1 MFKTIL
7 TRCPMIIIINYKP
20 KPMKESLYSKG
31 YRSIKK
37 QLYHVKNYLAVFLVF
52 IGGLHGYAQT
62 QISGVVKEEN
72 GDFLP
77 GVNILEKGTLN
88 GAISDIDGSYS
99 ITVGESA
106 VLIFSFIGYGSKEI
120 VVGNQ
125 SEINVELSPDMTSLS
140 EVIVVGYGE
149 QRKETLTGS
158 VANVSGDDLVKSPA
172 ANVTS
177 SLAGR
182 LPGLTVN
189 QRSGE
194 PGRDDPNILIRGSGT
209 FGNNSPLIIIDGVP
223 RGQIGRL
230 NPEDIESISVL
241 KDASAAIYG
250 ARAAN
255 GVILV
260 TTKAG
265 QKGKPVFNFTINQS
279 FLQPTKILDMLDAS
293 EFAQVYNEGAWYRAG
308 RPETNWTPPF
318 SQEAIQRYADG
329 SDPVRYPNT
338 DWVKEAV
345 KPYSTQQRINLSARG
360 GSDDVN
366 YFLSFGTVSQNGN
379 LVNDPT
385 EYRQYNMRVNVNVN
399 LTDNLTV
406 GANLSALLNNQN
418 FGSVATDEESWVNF
432 KNIYQAN
439 PTLIAQY
446 PNGLYGPGRLGE
458 NPLLMDQRG
467 YFNRESSPMFSSFT
481 ASYQVPFL
489 EGLKIDASY
498 NYDIN
503 NQVQRRWRTP
513 YFFHEFN
520 TVTEEYERR
529 QGTGVSAPELSQ
541 TNTKWTTKLYN
552 IRLNYSRT
560 IDKHYFAALLGTE
573 QQENYEN
580 WVHAFRRNFVSSAID
595 QIDAGSSDTNDM
607 NTGGSTRI
615 SGYNNYF
622 GRLNYDYDGK
632 YLLEF
637 LFRYDGSQ
645 KFPKESR
652 YGFFPGVSAGWRLS
666 EEPFMADLDFVNQ
679 LKIRGSYG
687 KIGNDFVAAYQHLQ
701 AFTFGNNYYFG
712 GNVSPGVNPGVLP
725 NRNIT
730 WETSEKVDIGL
741 EGVLWQGGL
750 GFEFVVFNEQRSD
763 ILARRNVS
771 VSNVYGYPGL
781 PDENIGRVRNRGFE
795 LILNR
800 KRSLGEFNYNI
811 AGNVAFAR
819 SEIQFMDEVPND
831 IADKNLTGR
840 PVGAGLYYQADGIF
854 NTQEELDS
862 YPHISNAQVGDVRIV
877 DRNND
882 GQINEDDQ
890 FRFNYTATPEYV
902 FGLNFDLAYKNFDL
916 NLFFQGQTNVYNYD
930 ERYPD
935 LGTAAFDNATVERA
949 TDRWTVD
956 NPNGTKPRAD
966 GVEPGANTMWLFDAT
981 FVRLKNVE
989 FGYSLPDHLISRI
1002 GFSDARFYVSGSN
1015 VLTWSKEIKWAD
1027 PEASGGFLY
1036 YPQLRTMNVGLNVK
1050 F

>member
-1 MFKTIL
+1 
-7 TRCPMIIIINYKP
+7 
-20 KPMKESLYSKG
+20 MKENLTITW
-31 YRSIKK
+31 YRCILMH
-37 QLYHVKNYLAVFLVF
+37 LYHVRNCLVLFL
-52 IGGLHGYAQT
+52 ILLGGTQSFAQT
-62 QISGVVKEEN
+62 QITGVVKEEG
-72 GDFLP
+72 GDILP
-77 GVNILEKGTLN
+77 GVNIVEKGTSN
-88 GAISDIDGSYS
+88 GVVSDIDGSYS

-106 VLIFSFIGYGSKEI
+106 VLIFSFIGYTPHE
-120 VVGNQ
+120 VEVGNQ
-125 SEINVELSPDMTSLS
+125 SVLNIELAPDMTQLG

-158 VANVSGDDLVKSPA
+158 VANIQGEELARSPN
-172 ANVTS
+172 ANVS
-177 SLAGR
+177 NSLAGR
-182 LPGLTVN
+182 LPGLTIS

-194 PGRDDPNILIRGSGT
+194 PGRDDPNILIRGNGT
-209 FGNNSPLIIIDGVP
+209 FGDNSPLIIIDGVP
-223 RGQIGRL
+223 RSQLGRL

-265 QKGKPVFNFTINQS
+265 KKGKPVFNFTMNQS
-279 FLQPTKILDMLDAS
+279 FLQPTKILDMLDAA

-308 RPETNWTPPF
+308 RPETDWTAPF
-318 SQEAIQRYADG
+318 SQDAIQKYADG

-338 DWVKEAV
+338 NWVDEAV
-345 KPYSTQQRINLSARG
+345 KPFSTQQRINLSARG

-366 YFLSFGTVSQNGN
+366 YFLSFGTMSQNGN

-399 LTDNLTV
+399 LTDNLTI
-406 GANLSALLNNQN
+406 GANLSAMLNDQN

-439 PTLIAQY
+439 PTLVAQY

-467 YFNRESSPMFSSFT
+467 YFTRESSPIFTSFT
-481 ASYQVPFL
+481 ASYKIPFV
-489 EGLKIDASY
+489 EGLKVDASF

-513 YFFHEFN
+513 YTFHEFN
-520 TVTEEYERR
+520 TVTEEYDLR
-529 QGTGVSAPELSQ
+529 QGTGVTAPELSQ

-552 IRLNYSRT
+552 IRLNYSKT
-560 IDKHYFAALLGTE
+560 IGKHYLAGLLGTE
-573 QQENYEN
+573 QQENNEN
-580 WVHAFRRNFVSSAID
+580 WVYAFRRNFVSSAID

-615 SGYNNYF
+615 GGYNNYF
-622 GRLNYDYDGK
+622 GRLNYDFDGK

-666 EEPFMADLDFVNQ
+666 EEPFMANLDFVNQ

-687 KIGNDFVAAYQHLQ
+687 KIGNDFVDAYQHLQ

-712 GNVSPGVNPGVLP
+712 GNVSPGVTPGVLP
-725 NRNIT
+725 NPNIT
-730 WETSEKVDIGL
+730 WETSEKIDLGL
-741 EGVLWQGGL
+741 EGVFWQGGL
-750 GFEFVVFNEQRSD
+750 GFEFIVFNEQRSD
-763 ILARRNVS
+763 ILATRNVS

-781 PDENIGRVRNRGFE
+781 PDENIGRVRNKGFE
-795 LILNR
+795 LLLNH
-800 KRSLGEFNYNI
+800 KRSLGELDYRI

-819 SEIQFMDEVPND
+819 SEIQFMDEVPNAV
-831 IADKNLTGR
+831 ADRNLTGH
-840 PVGAGLYYQADGIF
+840 PVGAALYYQADGIF

-862 YPHISNAQVGDVRIV
+862 YPHISNAQVGDVKII

-882 GQINEDDQ
+882 GEINGDDQ
-890 FRFNYTATPEYV
+890 FRFDYTATPEYV
-902 FGLNFDLAYKNFDL
+902 FGLNFDFTYRNFDL
-916 NLFFQGQTNVYNYD
+916 NVFFQGQTNVYNYD
-930 ERYPD
+930 DSYPD
-935 LGTAAFDNATVERA
+935 LGNSAFDNATVERA

-956 NPNGTKPRAD
+956 NPDGTKPRAD
-966 GVEPGANTMWLFDAT
+966 AIQPGANTMWLFDAT

-989 FGYSLPDHLISRI
+989 LGYSLPNNFISRI
-1002 GFSDARFYVSGSN
+1002 GLTDARFYVSGFN

-1036 YPQLRTMNVGLNVK
+1036 YPQLRTMNIGLNVK